1 MAVSEQVGEEPVLPQ
16 MPGTVSPDVQ
26 IEDAQTA
33 VNQLILEQL
42 QVVEAVPGAEEN
54 LSAVDTALRARAQ
67 ALVEKNPQLQPAWA
81 IAIQDDVLTMP
92 EAKVIVEAA
101 GEKIEEGK

>member
-1 MAVSEQVGEEPVLPQ
+1 MLMAMAFFAGWPFWKWLN
-16 MPGTVSPDVQ
+16 MK
-26 IEDAQTA
+26 
-33 VNQLILEQL
+33 
-42 QVVEAVPGAEEN
+42 
-54 LSAVDTALRARAQ
+54 AVDATLRARTQ

-101 GEKIEEGK
+101 GEKVDAEK